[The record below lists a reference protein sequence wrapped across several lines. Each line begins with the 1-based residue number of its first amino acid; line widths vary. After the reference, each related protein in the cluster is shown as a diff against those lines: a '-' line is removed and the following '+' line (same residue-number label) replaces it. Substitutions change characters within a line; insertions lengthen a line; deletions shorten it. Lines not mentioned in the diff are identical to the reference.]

1 MTTIKINIFDNIL
14 TQVTKKKTPK
24 SRKKNAALHWRKSQ
38 DMNFY
43 QGGKNKIYTS
53 NWKGVSRLVV
63 VTRGSKKSPQD
74 RWEGNS
80 FLPPLKWFS
89 KMHLLHKVRMIRY
102 SKVSKSLCSLLL
114 VFTNYL
120 SVVSC
125 NWEGVVANC
134 CLTWLLWFCQQVDR

>member
-14 TQVTKKKTPK
+14 TQVTKKKHP
-24 SRKKNAALHWRKSQ
+24 SHEKKTRHLI
-38 DMNFY
+38 
-43 QGGKNKIYTS
+43 GGSHKTWIFTRGEKIYTS